1 LNDEQS
7 ITNNGLVDNPE
18 DNMATRKEDRLKKL
32 IRAVPPEAPAPQFTA
47 RVMDD
52 VRAMAA
58 LETAPDPALG
68 ALLRKGGLETPP
80 AYFTREVMNQVTD
93 ARSATLARAPIIP
106 VRAWYGIAAV
116 LAGLV
121 TWGITSGSAA
131 GLPREATFWSEVVR
145 FLLRAFSVVVRAVP
159 ASYILVIGTVTVLLG
174 IEYVLRYGAG
184 SQAGR
189 SRVAGQ

>member
-1 LNDEQS
+1 MPD
-7 ITNNGLVDNPE
+7 
-18 DNMATRKEDRLKKL
+18 RKEERLKKL

-52 VRAMAA
+52 VRDVAA
-58 LETAPDPALG
+58 PETAPDPALG

-80 AYFTREVMNQVTD
+80 AYFTREVMNGVAA
-93 ARSATLARAPIIP
+93 ARPATPAGAPIIP

-121 TWGITSGSAA
+121 AWGIVAGSAA
-131 GLPREATFWSEVVR
+131 GPPREVAFWSGVVR
-145 FLLRAFSVVVRAVP
+145 FLVRAFSAGVQAVP
-159 ASYILVIGTVTVLLG
+159 ASYVGVIGAVGVLLG
-174 IEYVLRYGAG
+174 IEYVLRHG
-184 SQAGR
+184 SGPRAER